1 MNYTTPKWSI
11 IVLEAILCKV
21 NMNLFHLL
29 DTCILVSHNNW
40 DKLLDFAK
48 LEEKMLAIKPLELVI
63 AYIIISQ
70 KLAHFYFLGD
80 YFLNKFCVYIIT
92 ACFFL
97 EVQWV

>member
-1 MNYTTPKWSI
+1 
-11 IVLEAILCKV
+11 
-21 NMNLFHLL
+21 
-29 DTCILVSHNNW
+29 
-40 DKLLDFAK
+40 
-48 LEEKMLAIKPLELVI
+48 MLAIKPLELVI

-97 EVQWV
+97 EVQ